1 MNNDKITKEHIA
13 RIAKGSAYFIFKN
26 GPVNKLHKENKI
38 SDEDMKNMQEY
49 LQNHLAYL
57 YEVLLEEGNLKKY
70 ELIMNTMHQ
79 FYVNDDTEVTLEDE
93 NFDALYDQ
101 LFPKSSNIVIK

>member
-1 MNNDKITKEHIA
+1 MSDKVAKEHIA
-13 RIAKGSAYFIFKN
+13 KIAKGSAYFIFKN
-26 GPVNKLHKENKI
+26 GPINKLHKENKI
-38 SDEDMKNMQEY
+38 SDEEIVNIQEY

-79 FYVNDDTEVTLEDE
+79 FYVNDNTKVTLADE
-93 NFDALYDQ
+93 GFDSLYNQ
-101 LFPKSSNIVIK
+101 LFPKSNNIVIK

>member
-1 MNNDKITKEHIA
+1 MSDKTAKEHIA

-26 GPVNKLHKENKI
+26 GPVNKLHKENRI
-38 SDEDMKNMQEY
+38 SDEEIKNMQEY

-70 ELIMNTMHQ
+70 ELVMNTMNQ

-93 NFDALYDQ
+93 GFDSLYEQ